1 MSSLGNII
9 RKEVKE
15 LLTPATVVPIIIM
28 ALIFGSLGGAMGG
41 WTSGLT
47 QKPTVAIVNLDN
59 SAISNF
65 TYSDMAAQ
73 TKVVYN
79 GTDINAA
86 IDAVNAAKG
95 SAVIIITPDYGSNI
109 TSNHPGTLHLVWIM
123 AGAGLSDSTLAAPVQ
138 KVLVTT
144 GTNVSAYLID
154 NHVTDNSTVILH
166 PIALYQDTI
175 FKGKDMVGIA
185 PDTIYAVVQQQGILV
200 PLIMLMV
207 IIFAGSTVITS
218 MGMEKENKTLE
229 TLLTL
234 PVTRRSI
241 VMGKLVGAALVG
253 LVVAAIYMV
262 GMGYYMTSLTAV
274 APIDLAKY
282 GMTLNLFDYL
292 LVGLSLFLALIC
304 ALALCMILGIFTKNY
319 KAAQSMTLPITLLA
333 LIPMFVTMFTDFGTL
348 PAGLQAVL
356 FAIPFTHPMLAM
368 KELMFDNTGFVI
380 AGIIYC
386 AIFAAVA
393 MFIAVYLFKKDIL
406 LTGRVKNPAKKG
418 SMSYSLSGMFKKH

>member
-1 MSSLGNII
+1 
-9 RKEVKE
+9 
-15 LLTPATVVPIIIM
+15 
-28 ALIFGSLGGAMGG
+28 
-41 WTSGLT
+41 
-47 QKPTVAIVNLDN
+47 
-59 SAISNF
+59 
-65 TYSDMAAQ
+65 
-73 TKVVYN
+73 
-79 GTDINAA
+79 
-86 IDAVNAAKG
+86 
-95 SAVIIITPDYGSNI
+95 
-109 TSNHPGTLHLVWIM
+109 
-123 AGAGLSDSTLAAPVQ
+123 
-138 KVLVTT
+138 
-144 GTNVSAYLID
+144 
-154 NHVTDNSTVILH
+154 
-166 PIALYQDTI
+166 
-175 FKGKDMVGIA
+175 
-185 PDTIYAVVQQQGILV
+185 
-200 PLIMLMV
+200 
-207 IIFAGSTVITS
+207 
-218 MGMEKENKTLE
+218 
-229 TLLTL
+229 
-234 PVTRRSI
+234 
-241 VMGKLVGAALVG
+241 
-253 LVVAAIYMV
+253 
-262 GMGYYMTSLTAV
+262 MTSLTAV